1 MEQAGGYDFRA
12 DIWSLGITA
21 LELAKGVAPYA
32 QYSAMKVLVLTI
44 EEEPPSLRTYP
55 TGTYSRYL
63 SSLSLLLYFY
73 NTPFFH
79 LITSH
84 LIISHHTTP
93 HTSQLC
99 HISQP
104 PTQLSGDRQRT
115 GLPFSKSFEDFIT
128 KCLQKNPRHRPG
140 TEELLKHKF
149 FKNRSCYALVDQ
161 LLNLVPS
168 VGGRAANTNT
178 NSGVSTGG
186 AVGGGGGGV
195 SAMTEEVARVRL
207 PGESPIAIEVE
218 SEVAAINDAAEL
230 RQLQQQQQ
238 GQQQGQGQN
247 NLSLPLPVS
256 SNMAQPLPQTNHNH
270 DSNPPAVPPRQYVAG
285 TTWVFDDDSS
295 SSVGGG
301 GSSSSGGGSF
311 SNSRGDP

>member
-1 MEQAGGYDFRA
+1 M
-12 DIWSLGITA
+12 
-21 LELAKGVAPYA
+21 
-32 QYSAMKVLVLTI
+32 
-44 EEEPPSLRTYP
+44 
-55 TGTYSRYL
+55 
-63 SSLSLLLYFY
+63 
-73 NTPFFH
+73 
-79 LITSH
+79 
-84 LIISHHTTP
+84 
-93 HTSQLC
+93 
-99 HISQP
+99 
-104 PTQLSGDRQRT
+104 
-115 GLPFSKSFEDFIT
+115 PFSKAFEDFIT

-140 TEELLKHKF
+140 TEELLKHNF

-238 GQQQGQGQN
+238 QQQQQGQGQN

-295 SSVGGG
+295 SVGG

-311 SNSRGDP
+311 SNSRGDDSPHLSSL